1 MTYSIK
7 LLFIPCEANQFRP
20 RFIGSKFL
28 AWLILALFV
37 VKIVLISFT
46 VCFPQTSLFAAIN
59 KSTIINLTNQDRQSL
74 GLGTL
79 RENSKLNSAAYFK
92 AKDMLKNDYFSHTS
106 PSGVSPWY
114 WFSNA
119 GYNYNYAGENLAMD
133 FIDSTELYYA
143 WYNSPSHK
151 ANLVGPNF
159 EETGIAIMSGE
170 FEGRETTI
178 VVQLFGSKTGSATT
192 ESKKPKETK
201 TTETKTTKT
210 PAQKTTD
217 TSTQETIIIEEPS
230 YETYQSENEGSL
242 YDYYAKNGKN
252 FPSFNERANLFEK
265 YGLGL
270 ASKYQGTAKQND
282 MLLGEL
288 LGAYKNKNN
297 DNGTKKENKKNKPEE
312 KEQSKEKLTN
322 LEEKLTEKEV
332 MLLEEN
338 LSSESQ
344 EPVFSSYSEIK
355 GVQTAKESGFWFYT
369 ASLMANH
376 YDNITQ
382 KIFLAVFL
390 MVVLSLALDI
400 FIKIKHQSKDLI
412 SRGVFYSFV
421 LLSLFFLDKEII
433 VEFIPHNLG
442 IL

>member
-28 AWLILALFV
+28 TWIILALFV
-37 VKIVLISFT
+37 VKIVLVSFT

-59 KSTIINLTNQDRQSL
+59 KSTIISLANQDRQSL

-79 RENSKLNSAAYFK
+79 REDSKLNSAAYFK
-92 AKDMLKNDYFSHTS
+92 AKDMLKNDYFAHTS
-106 PSGVSPWY
+106 PSGISPWY
-114 WFSNA
+114 WFSSA
-119 GYNYNYAGENLAMD
+119 GYNYDYAGENLAMD
-133 FIDSTELYYA
+133 FIDSTELYHA

-151 ANLVGPNF
+151 ANLVGSNF
-159 EETGIAIMSGE
+159 EETGIAIITGE

-178 VVQLFGSKTGSATT
+178 VVQLFGSKAGSAAT
-192 ESKKPKETK
+192 EPKKLKETK
-201 TTETKTTKT
+201 TTETKTIET
-210 PAQKTTD
+210 PIQKTTD
-217 TSTQETIIIEEPS
+217 ASTQEITTIKES
-230 YETYQSENEGSL
+230 SKTYQPENEGSL
-242 YDYYAKNGKN
+242 YSYYAKKGKKI
-252 FPSFNERANLFEK
+252 PSFEERANLFEK

-270 ASKYQGTAKQND
+270 ASQYQGTEKQND

-288 LGAYKNKNN
+288 LGTHKDKNN
-297 DNGTKKENKKNKPEE
+297 NNETNKENKKNKPEE
-312 KEQSKEKLTN
+312 KKQAKEKLTN
-322 LEEKLTEKEV
+322 LEEKLTEKEMAV
-332 MLLEEN
+332 LEEN
-338 LSSESQ
+338 LSRESQ

-369 ASLMANH
+369 ASIMANH

-390 MVVLSLALDI
+390 MVVLSLTLDI

-412 SRGVFYSFV
+412 SKGVFYSFV
-421 LLSLFFLDKEII
+421 LLFLFLLDKEII

>member
-20 RFIGSKFL
+20 YFIGSKFL
-28 AWLILALFV
+28 AWIILALFII
-37 VKIVLISFT
+37 KMVLVSFT
-46 VCFPQTSLFAAIN
+46 VYFPQTSLFAAIN
-59 KSTIINLTNQDRQSL
+59 KSTIISLANQDRQSL

-79 RENSKLNSAAYFK
+79 RESSKLNNAAYFK
-92 AKDMLKNDYFSHTS
+92 AKDMLKNDYFAHTS
-106 PSGVSPWY
+106 PSGISPWY
-114 WFSNA
+114 WFSSA
-119 GYNYNYAGENLAMD
+119 DYDYNYAGENLAMD

-159 EETGIAIMSGE
+159 EETGIAIVTGE
-170 FEGRETTI
+170 FKGRETTI
-178 VVQLFGSKTGSATT
+178 VVQLFGSKTESVATA
-192 ESKKPKETK
+192 SKKPKEIQTTVAPAKTITK
-201 TTETKTTKT
+201 
-210 PAQKTTD
+210 AL
-217 TSTQETIIIEEPS
+217 TQETTTIEEPS
-230 YETYQSENEGSL
+230 ETYHPENEGSL
-242 YDYYAKNGKN
+242 YAYYTKKGEK
-252 FPSFNERANLFEK
+252 FPSFEDRANLFEK

-270 ASKYQGTAKQND
+270 VSKYQGTVKQND

-288 LGAYKNKNN
+288 LGAYKNKND

-312 KEQSKEKLTN
+312 KKQDEEKLTN
-322 LEEKLTEKEV
+322 LEEKLTEKEIA
-332 MLLEEN
+332 LLEEN
-338 LSSESQ
+338 LSMESQ

-355 GVQTAKESGFWFYT
+355 GVQAVKESGFWFYT
-369 ASLMANH
+369 ASIMTNH

-390 MVVLSLALDI
+390 MVILSLALDI

-421 LLSLFFLDKEII
+421 LFSLFLLDKEII